1 MAMVAT
7 MKQSVGKRR
16 VRFLTMLGLVGLT
29 MVTLS
34 GQQTPPPAPPPQ
46 PAQEAQPPSFRTG
59 ATFVRVDA
67 FVTKGG
73 VPVEDLKAEDFIVK
87 EDGVPQKVQSFEY
100 VHIPN
105 AALQTGER
113 RDPNTVEQMR
123 EQVADPRRRVFV
135 IFLDTYHVTQ
145 GSAMR
150 TRASL
155 LKFLQRIV
163 GPDDLVAGMT
173 PEMEPDAIAFGSRT
187 ESLEGVLNGL
197 WARRSSVIE
206 TPEEQAMQ
214 ACFPPDQNGN
224 PTWPAARE
232 RRRAK
237 LSMDAMEGLVRHV
250 GSLRE
255 ERKAIITI
263 SEGWALGRSNMSLM
277 ADPSNPNRPPTGPTV
292 GVGPNGTLATSN
304 KVNGNYSGE
313 CDTVRMEIA
322 NMDTV
327 QQFRDLPDEAN
338 RANATFYTVDP
349 RGLAA
354 FDADLG
360 PDRPPSIIQDAAN
373 LRNKLD
379 MLRELAERTDGL
391 AAVNSNDM
399 DKQLKRIADD
409 VSSYYLLGYDS
420 TNPKL
425 DGKYRSINVRVTR
438 PGVQVRF
445 RRGYRAATEDTATMT
460 SGPSTGPGSG
470 GGAGRGD
477 AGGSGS
483 GSGAASSG
491 SGSGSGSGAGGGNGN
506 GGTRIASASASKS
519 GPRPT
524 VATPEE
530 RMTAQIT
537 GAVGALT
544 STRGDVPLRTR
555 VIYRRGTGPGELRI
569 VSELNS
575 SLSTSDAW
583 KDGGT
588 ARVIVRGAG
597 AGQDL
602 VMSEAKLNAGT
613 RVMQATVP
621 LTAVPPAGEYKVLLR
636 LTAQS
641 KIDAVSDTVPLTIT
655 AENTHQLPE
664 PAVLRRG
671 PSTGMAYA
679 PTADLR
685 FTRQERVRL
694 EWPETL
700 APDTL
705 DVSIVNQRGDAL
717 KLPAQVT
724 ARDDNGARMSVVDFA
739 FAPLAPGGYAL
750 LLREKDQARET
761 STIVPLQVIP

>member
-1 MAMVAT
+1 
-7 MKQSVGKRR
+7 MKQR
-16 VRFLTMLGLVGLT
+16 VRLVTMLGLVSLM
-29 MVTLS
+29 MVSLS
-34 GQQTPPPAPPPQ
+34 GQQTPPPAAPPTPPAP
-46 PAQEAQPPSFRTG
+46 PAQDAQPSFRTG

-67 FVTKGG
+67 FVTKNG
-73 VPVEDLKAEDFIVK
+73 VPVEDLKAEDFVVK

-105 AALQTGER
+105 AAMQTGER

-150 TRASL
+150 TRQSL

-173 PEMEPDAIAFGSRT
+173 PEMEPSALAFGSRT
-187 ESLEGVLNGL
+187 ESLEAVLNSV

-214 ACFPPDQNGN
+214 PCFPPDQNGN

-237 LSMDAMEGLVRHV
+237 LSMDAMEGLVRHL
-250 GSLRE
+250 GGLRE

-263 SEGWALGRSNMSLM
+263 TEGWALGRVNMNAM
-277 ADPSNPNRPPTGPTV
+277 ADPSNPNRPPTGPTI
-292 GVGPNGTLATSN
+292 GVGPGGTLGTSN
-304 KVNGNYSGE
+304 RSSGGVNNGE
-313 CDTVRMEIA
+313 CDGIRMEIA
-322 NMDTV
+322 GMDTV

-360 PDRPPSIIQDAAN
+360 PDRPPSIFQDAAN
-373 LRNKLD
+373 LRSKLD

-438 PGVQVRF
+438 PGVQVRA
-445 RRGYRAATEDTATMT
+445 RRGYRASTEDTTTITGPAGGTATGAGAT
-460 SGPSTGPGSG
+460 SGQTG
-470 GGAGRGD
+470 GGA
-477 AGGSGS
+477 
-483 GSGAASSG
+483 SSG
-491 SGSGSGSGAGGGNGN
+491 GSGAGSAAGTGSAAGGNG
-506 GGTRIASASASKS
+506 TRLASASKN

-555 VIYRRGTGPGELRI
+555 VVYRRGTGPGELRI

-575 SLSTSDAW
+575 SLSASDAW
-583 KDGGT
+583 KEGGT

-602 VMSEAKLNAGT
+602 VATEAKLTAGS
-613 RVMQATVP
+613 RVLLATIP
-621 LTAVPPAGEYKVLLR
+621 LTAAPAAGEYKVLLR

-641 KIDAVSDTVPLTIT
+641 KVDAVSDTIPLSIT
-655 AENTHQLPE
+655 PENTHQVPE

-685 FTRQERVRL
+685 FTRQERIRL
-694 EWPETL
+694 EWPETS
-700 APDTL
+700 APEAL
-705 DVSIVNQRGDAL
+705 DVSLVNQRGDAL
-717 KLPAQVT
+717 KLPAQVS
-724 ARDDNGARMSVVDFA
+724 ARDDNGTRVSVVDFA

-750 LLREKDQARET
+750 LVREKDQARET

>member
-1 MAMVAT
+1 
-7 MKQSVGKRR
+7 MKQR
-16 VRFLTMLGLVGLT
+16 VRLVTVFGLLGLM
-29 MVTLS
+29 MVSLS
-34 GQQTPPPAPPPQ
+34 GQQTPPPAPPPPAQTTPPAQTAPSTQTPPPAQ
-46 PAQEAQPPSFRTG
+46 PAQGAQPSFRTG

-73 VPVEDLKAEDFIVK
+73 VPVEDLKAEDFVVK

-105 AALQTGER
+105 AAYQTGER

-123 EQVADPRRRVFV
+123 EQVSDPRRRVFV

-150 TRASL
+150 TRSSL

-173 PEMEPDAIAFGSRT
+173 PEMEPDALAFGSRT
-187 ESLEGVLNGL
+187 ESLEGVLNGI

-206 TPEEQAMQ
+206 TPEEEAMKS
-214 ACFPPDQNGN
+214 CYPPDQNGN
-224 PTWPAARE
+224 QTWPAARD

-237 LSMDAMEGLVRHV
+237 LSMDAMEGLVRHLA
-250 GSLRE
+250 SLRE

-263 SEGWALGRSNMSLM
+263 TEGWQLERVNLNAM
-277 ADPSNPNRPPTGPTV
+277 ANPGNPNLPPSGPTV
-292 GVGPNGTLATSN
+292 GVGPGGRLGTSN
-304 KVNGNYSGE
+304 RNPGGSISGD
-313 CDTVRMEIA
+313 CDSVRMEIA
-322 NMDTV
+322 GMDTV

-360 PDRPPSIIQDAAN
+360 PDRPPSILQDAAN
-373 LRNKLD
+373 LRSKLD

-425 DGKYRSINVRVTR
+425 DGKYRTINVRVTR
-438 PGVQVRF
+438 PGVQVRA
-445 RRGYRAATEDTATMT
+445 RRGYRANTEDAVTMT
-460 SGPSTGPGSG
+460 GPASGSG
-470 GGAGRGD
+470 TGGAASDGGSSGAARAGGAGG
-477 AGGSGS
+477 
-483 GSGAASSG
+483 
-491 SGSGSGSGAGGGNGN
+491 GSGAGASGGS
-506 GGTRIASASASKS
+506 GTRIASASKN

-555 VIYRRGTGPGELRI
+555 VVYRRGAGAGELRI
-569 VSELNS
+569 VSELNG
-575 SLSTSDAW
+575 SLAASDAW

-588 ARVIVRGAG
+588 ARVIVRGAS

-602 VMSEAKLNAGT
+602 VTAEAKLNAGT
-613 RVMQATVP
+613 RVMEATIP
-621 LTAVPPAGEYKVLLR
+621 LTVAPAAGDYKVLLR

-641 KIDAVSDTVPLTIT
+641 KIDAVSDTVPLAIT

-685 FTRQERVRL
+685 FTRQERIRL
-694 EWPETL
+694 EWPETS

-705 DVSIVNQRGDAL
+705 DVSLVNQRGDAL
-717 KLPAQVT
+717 KLPAQVS
-724 ARDDNGARMSVVDFA
+724 AREDNGARVSVVDFA

-750 LLREKDQARET
+750 LVREKDQARET